1 MRVALQGAEAAMR
14 IALGLIA
21 IVVLSWNAPVTVPA
35 DLSGRLTPGATVQEK
50 PRIRAFIIKGR
61 GYTFSPARIEV
72 NRGDV
77 VKLTLIAEDVPYG
90 FEIAEYRVC
99 KRVTPERPVTLE
111 FLADKA
117 GTFVYFCNLTTDEKC
132 RAMRGELIV
141 R

>member
-1 MRVALQGAEAAMR
+1 MS

-21 IVVLSWNAPVTVPA
+21 IVLLSWNAPLAVPT
-35 DLSGRLTPGATVQEK
+35 DLPPYSMPGAGVQEQ
-50 PRIRAFIIKGR
+50 PRIRAFTIKGR
-61 GYTFSPARIEV
+61 RYTFSPARIEAS
-72 NRGDV
+72 RGDV
-77 VKLTLIAEDVPYG
+77 IKLTLIAEDVPYG
-90 FEIAEYRVC
+90 FEIAEYRIC

-132 RAMRGELIV
+132 RDMRGELIV